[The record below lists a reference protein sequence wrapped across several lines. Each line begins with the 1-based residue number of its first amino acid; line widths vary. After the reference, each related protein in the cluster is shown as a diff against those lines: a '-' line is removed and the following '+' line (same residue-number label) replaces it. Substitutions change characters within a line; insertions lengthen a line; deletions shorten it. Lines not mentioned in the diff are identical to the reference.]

1 MHSDF
6 RKYIGDAGP
15 FSYAFAVCA
24 VAVALCIELFLSRLT
39 SSSPS
44 MTLFALSIAI
54 SAWYGGVGPGLVA
67 LFASAVA
74 IDYIAFEPGTFLSVS
89 NRGQAGLFACYF
101 LGWFGFCV
109 LTERTYRRLR
119 RDRDLRRAAEKAA
132 RHSDRLAQL
141 TTALGQA
148 RTPGAVI
155 EAALQEP
162 LHALDADGGAVM
174 LTQNDGSTAEVVRV
188 VGHRQDPPTL
198 HTSVDLSEKG
208 PIRDAVGRGAPVIVE
223 SKNAATS
230 EYRGAKSVLNA
241 AAFQAMAVVPLVIG
255 SRVVALVQLE
265 FAHARTFSSDD
276 RDYLFALGPRAAQ
289 ALDRTWQYEAAQ
301 RARADAEALR
311 ARADQELEGHQQTE
325 VALRASETR
334 YRTLAARTNR
344 LHGLTAA
351 LSEAVTVKAVAQAV
365 VRQGKIAVGATS
377 GDVLLLVDRDTAF
390 ETLHSDVSEAAELA
404 GRRVPAES
412 GLCATHVVHTKQP
425 VFIGSFAEWQE
436 RYWRSASIAA
446 DGGYVSSATLPLF
459 ADGAAI
465 GVLAFHF
472 TAPVKFDE
480 EYQAL
485 LVSVA
490 QHCAQALD
498 RARLYESAQRART
511 EAETANRLKDEFVS
525 IVSHD
530 LRTPLNAMLGWTAML
545 QKGGMDPAITARA
558 LRSIHDNATRQAK
571 LIDDLLDFSRIIAGR
586 LALEHEEVDVRQLLR
601 NVIESMIPAAAAKR
615 IEMQFSAAP
624 DGIVLG
630 DMRRLE
636 QVFFNL
642 LGNAVKFTGEGGRVD
657 VELRTID
664 DLVEVRVADTGI
676 GIDQVFLPHVFDRF
690 RQADS
695 ATTRGHGGVGLGLSI
710 ARQLVEAHQGTIS
723 VESPGKDQGAVFVV
737 RLPSGLPPPAAVTE
751 TMAAPGDPGPE
762 TRLVQSIRLDG
773 VHVLVV
779 DDESDSREVMAQ
791 ALEGCGARV
800 TLAENARDAFD
811 ILERSEVDV
820 LLADVAMP
828 GEDGY
833 TLIRKIRA
841 STAGRVAAIPAA
853 AVTAHARDD
862 ERRLA
867 LSAGFHLHLAKPF
880 ELAQLTRTVQDLVR
894 GSSLIH

>member
-1 MHSDF
+1 MLSEL
-6 RKYIGDAGP
+6 RKLLGDAGP
-15 FSYAFAVCA
+15 FAYAFAACA
-24 VAVALCIELFLSRLT
+24 VALALCIELLLAQLT
-39 SSSPS
+39 SSPPS
-44 MTLFALSIAI
+44 MTLFALSIAT

-67 LFASAVA
+67 LIASVVA
-74 IDYIAFEPGTFLSVS
+74 IDYVAFEPGTFLSVS
-89 NRGQAGLFACYF
+89 NRGEAVLFACYF
-101 LGWFGFCV
+101 VGWLGFCV
-109 LTERTYRRLR
+109 LTEKTYRRLR
-119 RDRDLRRAAEKAA
+119 RDRDLRRVAEKAA

-141 TTALGQA
+141 TSALGQA
-148 RTPGAVI
+148 RTPAAVI

-162 LHALDADGGAVM
+162 LHALDADAGAVM
-174 LTQNDGSTAEVVRV
+174 VTQNDSGIAEIVRV
-188 VGHRQDPPTL
+188 VGHPHEEQAL
-198 HTSVDLSEKG
+198 HKTVNLADKG
-208 PIRDAVGRGAPVIVE
+208 PVRDAVGRGAPVIVE
-223 SKNAATS
+223 AKNAAAS
-230 EYRGAKSVLNA
+230 EYRGSTSLSSA
-241 AAFQAMAVVPLVIG
+241 ASFQAIVVVPLVVG

-265 FAHARTFSSDD
+265 FSRPRTFTPED

-289 ALDRTWQYEAAQ
+289 ALDRTWQYESAQ
-301 RARADAEALR
+301 RARGEAEELR
-311 ARADQELEGHQQTE
+311 ARADQELETHQQTE
-325 VALRASETR
+325 RALRASETR
-334 YRTLAARTNR
+334 FRTLAARTNR

-365 VRQGKIAVGATS
+365 VRQGKMAVGATS
-377 GDVLLLVDRDTAF
+377 GDVLLLVEQGAAF
-390 ETLHSDVSEAAELA
+390 QTLHSDVNPDTDSA
-404 GRRVPAES
+404 GRRIPAET
-412 GLCATHVVHTKQP
+412 GLCATHVVETRQP

-446 DGGYVSSATLPLF
+446 DGGYVSSATLPLL
-459 ADGAAI
+459 ADNAAI

-498 RARLYESAQRART
+498 RARLYESAQRARL

-545 QKGGMDPAITARA
+545 QKGTLDPSITARA

-586 LALEHEEVDVRQLLR
+586 LALERDEVDLRQLLR

-615 IEMQFSAAP
+615 IDMQFHAA
-624 DGIVLG
+624 DEAIVLG
-630 DMRRLE
+630 DVRRLE

-642 LGNAVKFTGEGGRVD
+642 VGNAVKFTEDGGRVD
-657 VELRTID
+657 VEID
-664 DLVEVRVADTGI
+664 ALDEMVEVRVSDSGV
-676 GIDQVFLPHVFDRF
+676 GIDPSFLPHVFDRF

-695 ATTRGHGGVGLGLSI
+695 TTNRVYGGVGLGLSI
-710 ARQLVEAHQGTIS
+710 ARQLVEAHHGNIS
-723 VESPGKDQGAVFVV
+723 VQSAGKNQGSTFIV
-737 RLPSGLPPPAAVTE
+737 RLPSGIQTSAAVPQLI
-751 TMAAPGDPGPE
+751 AAESVPDSKGPQ
-762 TRLVQSIRLDG
+762 QSIRLDG
-773 VHVLVV
+773 VRVLVV
-779 DDESDSREVMAQ
+779 DDESDSRDVMAQ
-791 ALEGCGARV
+791 ALGDCGALV
-800 TLAENARDAFD
+800 TLAENARDALT

-828 GEDGY
+828 DEDGY
-833 TLIRKIRA
+833 ALIRKVRA
-841 STAGRVAAIPAA
+841 STAGRIATIPAA

-880 ELAQLTRTVQDLVR
+880 EIAQLTRTVRELVR
-894 GSSLIH
+894 GTSLIH

>member
-1 MHSDF
+1 MFSEL
-6 RKYIGDAGP
+6 RKLLGDAGP
-15 FSYAFAVCA
+15 FAYAFASCA
-24 VAVALCIELFLSRLT
+24 VALALFIELLLAQLT
-39 SSSPS
+39 SSPPS
-44 MTLFALSIAI
+44 MTLFALSIAT

-67 LFASAVA
+67 LIASVVA
-74 IDYIAFEPGTFLSVS
+74 IDYVAFEPGTFLSVS
-89 NRGQAGLFACYF
+89 NRGEAVLFACYF
-101 LGWFGFCV
+101 FGWLGFCV
-109 LTERTYRRLR
+109 LTEKTYRRLR
-119 RDRDLRRAAEKAA
+119 RDRDLRRVAEKAA

-141 TTALGQA
+141 TSALGQA
-148 RTPGAVI
+148 RTPAAVI

-162 LHALDADGGAVM
+162 LHALDADAGAVM
-174 LTQNDGSTAEVVRV
+174 VTQNDSGIAEVVRV
-188 VGHRQDPPTL
+188 VGHPQEEQAL
-198 HTSVDLSEKG
+198 HTTVNLADKG
-208 PIRDAVGRGAPVIVE
+208 PVRDAVGRGAPVIVE
-223 SKNAATS
+223 AKNATAS
-230 EYRGAKSVLNA
+230 EYRGSTSLSSATS
-241 AAFQAMAVVPLVIG
+241 FQAIVVVPLVVG

-265 FAHARTFSSDD
+265 FSRPRTFTPED

-289 ALDRTWQYEAAQ
+289 ALDRTWQYESAQ
-301 RARADAEALR
+301 RARGEAEELR
-311 ARADQELEGHQQTE
+311 ARADQELETHQQTE
-325 VALRASETR
+325 RALRASETR
-334 YRTLAARTNR
+334 FRTLAARTNR

-365 VRQGKIAVGATS
+365 VRQGKMAVGATS
-377 GDVLLLVDRDTAF
+377 GDVLLLVEQGAAF
-390 ETLHSDVSEAAELA
+390 QTLHSDVNPETDSA
-404 GRRVPAES
+404 GRRVAAET
-412 GLCATHVVHTKQP
+412 GLCATHVVETRQP

-446 DGGYVSSATLPLF
+446 DGGYVSSATLPLL
-459 ADGAAI
+459 ADNAAI

-498 RARLYESAQRART
+498 RARLYESAQRARL

-545 QKGGMDPAITARA
+545 QKGTLDPSITARA

-586 LALEHEEVDVRQLLR
+586 LALEREEVDLRQLLR

-615 IEMQFSAAP
+615 IDMQFHAA
-624 DGIVLG
+624 DEAIVLG
-630 DMRRLE
+630 DVRRLE

-642 LGNAVKFTGEGGRVD
+642 VGNAVKFTEDGGRVD
-657 VELRTID
+657 VEID
-664 DLVEVRVADTGI
+664 ALDEMVEVRVSDSGV
-676 GIDQVFLPHVFDRF
+676 GIDPSFLPHVFDRF

-695 ATTRGHGGVGLGLSI
+695 TTNRVYGGVGLGLSI
-710 ARQLVEAHQGTIS
+710 ARQLVEAHQGNIS
-723 VESPGKDQGAVFVV
+723 VQSAGKNQGSTFIV
-737 RLPSGLPPPAAVTE
+737 RLPSGIQRSAAVPHLV
-751 TMAAPGDPGPE
+751 AAESVPDSKGP
-762 TRLVQSIRLDG
+762 QSIRLDG
-773 VHVLVV
+773 VRVLVV
-779 DDESDSREVMAQ
+779 DDESDSRDVMAQ
-791 ALEGCGARV
+791 ALGDCGALV
-800 TLAENARDAFD
+800 TLAENARDALS

-828 GEDGY
+828 DEDGY
-833 TLIRKIRA
+833 ALIRKVRA
-841 STAGRVAAIPAA
+841 STAGRIATIPAA

-880 ELAQLTRTVQDLVR
+880 EIAQLTRTVRELVR
-894 GSSLIH
+894 GTSLIH

>member
-1 MHSDF
+1 MYTEL
-6 RKYIGDAGP
+6 RKLIGDAGP

-24 VAVALCIELFLSRLT
+24 VAVALCAELFLSKLT

-54 SAWYGGVGPGLVA
+54 SAWYGGVGPGVLALVS
-67 LFASAVA
+67 SAVA
-74 IDYIAFEPGTFLSVS
+74 IDYIALEPGTFLSVS
-89 NRGQAGLFACYF
+89 NRGQAALFACYF

-109 LTERTYRRLR
+109 LIEKTYRRLH
-119 RDRDLRRAAEKAA
+119 RDKDLRRIAEKAA
-132 RHSDRLAQL
+132 RHSDRLAAM

-148 RTPGAVI
+148 RTPAAVI
-155 EAALQEP
+155 EAVLQEP
-162 LHALDADGGAVM
+162 LHALDADAGAVM
-174 LTQNDGSTAEVVRV
+174 LTQNDGGTADVVRI
-188 VGHRQDPPTL
+188 VGHRQDAPTL
-198 HTSVDLSEKG
+198 PASVDLTEKG

-230 EYRGAKSVLNA
+230 EYRGAKSVLSLSA
-241 AAFQAMAVVPLVIG
+241 YQAIAVVPLVIG

-265 FAHARTFSSDD
+265 FSHARTFTSDD

-289 ALDRTWQYEAAQ
+289 ALDRTWQYESAQ
-301 RARADAEALR
+301 HARVEAEALR

-351 LSEAVTVKAVAQAV
+351 LSEAVSVKAVAQAV

-377 GDVLLLVDRDTAF
+377 GDVLLLVDHGTAF
-390 ETLHSDVSEAAELA
+390 ETLHSDVSGETDSA

-412 GLCATHVVHTKQP
+412 GLCATQVVQTKQP

-436 RYWRSASIAA
+436 RYWLSASTAA
-446 DGGYVSSATLPLF
+446 DGGYVSSATLPLL
-459 ADGAAI
+459 ADNAAI

-545 QKGGMDPAITARA
+545 QKGTMDPSITARA

-586 LALEHEEVDVRQLLR
+586 LALEREEVDLRQLLR
-601 NVIESMIPAAAAKR
+601 NVIESMIPAAAEKR

-642 LGNAVKFTGEGGRVD
+642 LGNAVKFTEDGGRVD
-657 VELRTID
+657 VELKAID
-664 DLVEVRVADTGI
+664 EIVEVRVADTGI
-676 GIDQVFLPHVFDRF
+676 GIDPLFLPHVFDRF

-695 ATTRGHGGVGLGLSI
+695 TTTRGHGGIGLGLSI
-710 ARQLVEAHQGTIS
+710 ARQLVEAHQGKIS
-723 VESPGKDQGAVFVV
+723 VESAGKNQGSTFIV
-737 RLPSGLPPPAAVTE
+737 RLPSGLQRPVAPALSV
-751 TMAAPGDPGPE
+751 PGKSLPE
-762 TRLVQSIRLDG
+762 PKPLQSIRLDG
-773 VHVLVV
+773 IHVLVV
-779 DDESDSREVMAQ
+779 DDESDSREVMAH
-791 ALEGCGARV
+791 ALEDCGARV
-800 TLAENARDAFD
+800 TLAGNARDALD
-811 ILERSEVDV
+811 ILERAEVDV

-828 GEDGY
+828 DEDGY
-833 TLIRKIRA
+833 ALIRKIRA

-853 AVTAHARDD
+853 AVTAHARED

-880 ELAQLTRTVQDLVR
+880 EIAQLTRTVQELVR